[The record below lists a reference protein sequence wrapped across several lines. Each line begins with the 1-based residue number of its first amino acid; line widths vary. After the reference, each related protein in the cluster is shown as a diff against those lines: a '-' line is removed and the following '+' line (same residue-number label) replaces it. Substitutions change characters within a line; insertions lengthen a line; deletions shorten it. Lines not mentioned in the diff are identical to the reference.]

1 MQQARD
7 EDLLAAIGRHRGA
20 VLSGGRI
27 NLQKAAE
34 VLIYEFRQGVLG
46 RMTLETPADLRLTEA
61 AKTLAS
67 VLAREGL
74 QLAWEPRLLSGK
86 ANPTGTDLMIY
97 EPVITW
103 QKDR

>member
-1 MQQARD
+1 MTRGSKLRALSAKVREGKALELLNPD
-7 EDLLAAIGRHRGA
+7 AVLALAATAASHGA
-20 VLSGGRI
+20 ELVRL
-27 NLQKAAE
+27 
-34 VLIYEFRQGVLG
+34 
-46 RMTLETPADLRLTEA
+46 TLETPADLRLTEA

-86 ANPTGTDLMIY
+86 TNPTGTDLMIY